1 MIFRRI
7 IIAIK
12 KVNAD
17 NQPVKILS
25 NFLGFGLIGFSI
37 YILISLISYNA
48 ADSAY
53 FYQTNDPN
61 VLNLGGPAGAVISDV
76 LLSTIGLG
84 SYLLLLFISL
94 WSLESLAPK
103 IFNLSSPKFLF
114 RVIGGLLSLIC
125 FTALCEFYIAGQ
137 SFPQGSS
144 GGFLG
149 KSIFSNLVLIF
160 GLIGSLLFL
169 LIFLIPSVTLGLNI
183 SWSLLF
189 TYAGKLILKMSSLTR
204 SLLENVFKFLEKLIS
219 SSFAGIKNLIGN
231 IKDIQK
237 NKQIESSKSKPV
249 KAPTKKSPEIKA
261 VPKTQSVINLK
272 SDKSEDKVDLSESDM
287 GKDEEPV
294 TKMPSTELL
303 DRALDD
309 GDSLSKEDLESLS
322 ELLEIKLDEF
332 GIEAEVVSV
341 LPGPVVTRFEIQP
354 APGTKANKITNIAQD
369 IARSLAVSSV
379 RVVEVIEGKS
389 VVGIEIPNTNRK
401 MVRLKEILASAAF
414 ENSKSHLSLALGKD
428 IAGKAVVVNL
438 EKMPHLLVAGTTGSG
453 KSVGINAMLLSLLFK
468 SDPEDVRLILIDPK
482 MLELSVYDGIPH
494 LLTPVITDMSD
505 AANGLRWCVAE
516 MDRRYKLMSAMG
528 VRNLASFNSTIKDAS
543 EKGSIF
549 SNLVLIFGLIGSLL
563 FLLIFLIPSVTLGL
577 NISWSLLFTYAGKL
591 ILKMSSLTRSLLENV
606 FKFLEKLISSSF
618 AGIKNLI
625 GNIKDIQ
632 KNKQIE
638 SSKSKPVKA
647 PTKKSPEIKAV
658 PKTQSVIN
666 LKSDKSEDKVDL
678 SESDMGKD
686 EEPVTKMPST
696 ELLDRA
702 LDDGDSLSKEDL
714 ESLSELLEIKL
725 DEFGI
730 EAEVVSVLPGP
741 VVTRFEIQPAP
752 GTKANKITNI
762 AQDIAR
768 SLAVSSV
775 RVVEVIEGKSV
786 VGIEIPNTNRK
797 MVRLKEILASAAF
810 ENSKSHLSLA
820 LGKDIAGKAV
830 VVNLEKMPHLLVAGT
845 TGSGKSVGIN
855 AMLLSLLFKSDPED
869 VRLILID
876 PKMLELSV
884 YDGIPHLLTPVI
896 TDMSDAANGLRW
908 CVAEMDRRY
917 KLMSAMGVRNLA
929 SFNSTIKDASE
940 KGESIQN
947 PLKEDVEDYLEELPS
962 IVVVVDEFAD
972 MMMLVGK
979 KVEHLIA
986 RIAQKARAAGIHL
999 ILATQRPSVDVIT
1012 GLIKANIPTR
1022 ISFQV
1027 STKIDSRTVLD
1038 QGGAEQLLGYGD
1050 MLYLP
1055 AGQGVPARVHGAF
1068 VGDDEVHRVVDDWK
1082 KRGTPDFIDEI
1093 TSDLQDT
1100 GPIPGWSNASGS
1112 SGEEDDELYDEA
1124 VNFVIESR
1132 RASISAVQ
1140 RKLRIG
1146 YNRAARIIES
1156 MEAAGLVS
1164 EMSSNG
1170 SREVLVP
1177 KRN

>member
-1 MIFRRI
+1 LVFRRI

-12 KVNAD
+12 KVNTD

-61 VLNLGGPAGAVISDV
+61 VMNLGGPLGAVVSDI

-114 RVIGGLLSLIC
+114 RIIGGLLSLIC

-144 GGFLG
+144 GGFIG
-149 KSIFSNLVLIF
+149 KFIFSNLVLIF

-169 LIFLIPSVTLGLNI
+169 LIFLIPSATLGLNI
-183 SWSLLF
+183 SWPLLF
-189 TYAGKLILKMSSLTR
+189 TYAGKLILKISLLVR
-204 SLLENVFKFLEKLIS
+204 LLLENIFKFLEKLIS
-219 SSFAGIKNLIGN
+219 AIFQGLKTLIEN

-237 NKQIESSKSKPV
+237 NKQIESSKTKPL
-249 KAPTKKSPEIKA
+249 KAATKKPPEIKA

-272 SDKSEDKVDLSESDM
+272 NDKPEDKVDLSKSDM
-287 GKDEEPV
+287 GEDKEPV

-309 GDSLSKEDLESLS
+309 GESLSKEDLESLS

-401 MVRLKEILASAAF
+401 MVRLKEILASSAF
-414 ENSKSHLSLALGKD
+414 EDSKSHLSLALGKD

-528 VRNLASFNSTIKDAS
+528 VRNLASFNSAIK
-543 EKGSIF
+543 E
-549 SNLVLIFGLIGSLL
+549 
-563 FLLIFLIPSVTLGL
+563 
-577 NISWSLLFTYAGKL
+577 
-591 ILKMSSLTRSLLENV
+591 
-606 FKFLEKLISSSF
+606 
-618 AGIKNLI
+618 
-625 GNIKDIQ
+625 
-632 KNKQIE
+632 
-638 SSKSKPVKA
+638 
-647 PTKKSPEIKAV
+647 
-658 PKTQSVIN
+658 
-666 LKSDKSEDKVDL
+666 
-678 SESDMGKD
+678 
-686 EEPVTKMPST
+686 
-696 ELLDRA
+696 
-702 LDDGDSLSKEDL
+702 
-714 ESLSELLEIKL
+714 
-725 DEFGI
+725 
-730 EAEVVSVLPGP
+730 
-741 VVTRFEIQPAP
+741 
-752 GTKANKITNI
+752 
-762 AQDIAR
+762 
-768 SLAVSSV
+768 
-775 RVVEVIEGKSV
+775 
-786 VGIEIPNTNRK
+786 
-797 MVRLKEILASAAF
+797 
-810 ENSKSHLSLA
+810 
-820 LGKDIAGKAV
+820 
-830 VVNLEKMPHLLVAGT
+830 
-845 TGSGKSVGIN
+845 
-855 AMLLSLLFKSDPED
+855 
-869 VRLILID
+869 
-876 PKMLELSV
+876 
-884 YDGIPHLLTPVI
+884 
-896 TDMSDAANGLRW
+896 
-908 CVAEMDRRY
+908 
-917 KLMSAMGVRNLA
+917 
-929 SFNSTIKDASE
+929 ASE

-947 PLKEDVEDYLEELPS
+947 PLKEDEEDFLKELPS

-1082 KRGTPDFIDEI
+1082 KRGTPDFVDEI

-1146 YNRAARIIES
+1146 YNRAARLIES

>member
-1 MIFRRI
+1 M
-7 IIAIK
+7 
-12 KVNAD
+12 
-17 NQPVKILS
+17 
-25 NFLGFGLIGFSI
+25 
-37 YILISLISYNA
+37 
-48 ADSAY
+48 
-53 FYQTNDPN
+53 
-61 VLNLGGPAGAVISDV
+61 ISDI
-76 LLSTIGLG
+76 LLSSIGLG
-84 SYLLLLFISL
+84 SYLLLIFISL

-103 IFNLSSPKFLF
+103 VFKLSSPRFLF
-114 RVIGGLLSLIC
+114 RILGGLLSLVC

-144 GGFLG
+144 GGFIG
-149 KSIFSNLVLIF
+149 KFIFSNLVLIF

-169 LIFLIPSVTLGLNI
+169 IIFLIPSITLGLNI

-189 TYAGKLILKMSSLTR
+189 SYLGKFILQSLSLIKTIF
-204 SLLENVFKFLEKLIS
+204 ENVFSVLEKLFSALLKGLKNI
-219 SSFAGIKNLIGN
+219 IKNISYLTDKKNTN
-231 IKDIQK
+231 IT
-237 NKQIESSKSKPV
+237 NK
-249 KAPTKKSPEIKA
+249 KAPKTPIKKSLETKT

-272 SDKSEDKVDLSESDM
+272 SDKPSEENKLSDTDITEDDK
-287 GKDEEPV
+287 PI

-309 GDSLSKEDLESLS
+309 GESLSKEDLESLS

-401 MVRLKEILASAAF
+401 MVRLKEILASSAF

-528 VRNLASFNSTIKDAS
+528 VRNLASFNSAIKEAS
-543 EKGSIF
+543 
-549 SNLVLIFGLIGSLL
+549 
-563 FLLIFLIPSVTLGL
+563 
-577 NISWSLLFTYAGKL
+577 
-591 ILKMSSLTRSLLENV
+591 
-606 FKFLEKLISSSF
+606 
-618 AGIKNLI
+618 
-625 GNIKDIQ
+625 D
-632 KNKQIE
+632 
-638 SSKSKPVKA
+638 
-647 PTKKSPEIKAV
+647 
-658 PKTQSVIN
+658 
-666 LKSDKSEDKVDL
+666 
-678 SESDMGKD
+678 
-686 EEPVTKMPST
+686 
-696 ELLDRA
+696 
-702 LDDGDSLSKEDL
+702 
-714 ESLSELLEIKL
+714 
-725 DEFGI
+725 
-730 EAEVVSVLPGP
+730 
-741 VVTRFEIQPAP
+741 
-752 GTKANKITNI
+752 
-762 AQDIAR
+762 
-768 SLAVSSV
+768 
-775 RVVEVIEGKSV
+775 
-786 VGIEIPNTNRK
+786 
-797 MVRLKEILASAAF
+797 
-810 ENSKSHLSLA
+810 
-820 LGKDIAGKAV
+820 
-830 VVNLEKMPHLLVAGT
+830 
-845 TGSGKSVGIN
+845 
-855 AMLLSLLFKSDPED
+855 
-869 VRLILID
+869 
-876 PKMLELSV
+876 
-884 YDGIPHLLTPVI
+884 
-896 TDMSDAANGLRW
+896 
-908 CVAEMDRRY
+908 
-917 KLMSAMGVRNLA
+917 
-929 SFNSTIKDASE
+929 

-947 PLKEDVEDYLEELPS
+947 PLKENEEEFLEELPS

-1082 KRGTPDFIDEI
+1082 KRGKPDYVDEI

-1100 GPIPGWSNASGS
+1100 GPIPGWSNASG

-1146 YNRAARIIES
+1146 YNRAARLIES

>member
-1 MIFRRI
+1 M
-7 IIAIK
+7 
-12 KVNAD
+12 
-17 NQPVKILS
+17 
-25 NFLGFGLIGFSI
+25 
-37 YILISLISYNA
+37 
-48 ADSAY
+48 
-53 FYQTNDPN
+53 
-61 VLNLGGPAGAVISDV
+61 
-76 LLSTIGLG
+76 
-84 SYLLLLFISL
+84 
-94 WSLESLAPK
+94 
-103 IFNLSSPKFLF
+103 
-114 RVIGGLLSLIC
+114 
-125 FTALCEFYIAGQ
+125 
-137 SFPQGSS
+137 
-144 GGFLG
+144 
-149 KSIFSNLVLIF
+149 
-160 GLIGSLLFL
+160 
-169 LIFLIPSVTLGLNI
+169 
-183 SWSLLF
+183 
-189 TYAGKLILKMSSLTR
+189 
-204 SLLENVFKFLEKLIS
+204 
-219 SSFAGIKNLIGN
+219 
-231 IKDIQK
+231 
-237 NKQIESSKSKPV
+237 
-249 KAPTKKSPEIKA
+249 
-261 VPKTQSVINLK
+261 INLK
-272 SDKSEDKVDLSESDM
+272 SEKPSEGKESTPIDKIEDSK
-287 GKDEEPV
+287 PI

-309 GDSLSKEDLESLS
+309 GESLSKEDLESLS

-401 MVRLKEILASAAF
+401 MVRLKEILASSAF

-438 EKMPHLLVAGTTGSG
+438 EKMPHMLVAGTTGSG

-528 VRNLASFNSTIKDAS
+528 VRNLSSFNSSIKDA
-543 EKGSIF
+543 
-549 SNLVLIFGLIGSLL
+549 L
-563 FLLIFLIPSVTLGL
+563 
-577 NISWSLLFTYAGKL
+577 
-591 ILKMSSLTRSLLENV
+591 
-606 FKFLEKLISSSF
+606 
-618 AGIKNLI
+618 
-625 GNIKDIQ
+625 
-632 KNKQIE
+632 
-638 SSKSKPVKA
+638 
-647 PTKKSPEIKAV
+647 
-658 PKTQSVIN
+658 
-666 LKSDKSEDKVDL
+666 
-678 SESDMGKD
+678 
-686 EEPVTKMPST
+686 
-696 ELLDRA
+696 
-702 LDDGDSLSKEDL
+702 
-714 ESLSELLEIKL
+714 
-725 DEFGI
+725 
-730 EAEVVSVLPGP
+730 
-741 VVTRFEIQPAP
+741 
-752 GTKANKITNI
+752 
-762 AQDIAR
+762 
-768 SLAVSSV
+768 
-775 RVVEVIEGKSV
+775 
-786 VGIEIPNTNRK
+786 
-797 MVRLKEILASAAF
+797 
-810 ENSKSHLSLA
+810 
-820 LGKDIAGKAV
+820 
-830 VVNLEKMPHLLVAGT
+830 
-845 TGSGKSVGIN
+845 
-855 AMLLSLLFKSDPED
+855 
-869 VRLILID
+869 
-876 PKMLELSV
+876 
-884 YDGIPHLLTPVI
+884 
-896 TDMSDAANGLRW
+896 
-908 CVAEMDRRY
+908 
-917 KLMSAMGVRNLA
+917 
-929 SFNSTIKDASE
+929 E

-947 PLKEDVEDYLEELPS
+947 PLKDNEEEFLEELPS

-1055 AGQGVPARVHGAF
+1055 AGQGVPSRVHGAF

-1082 KRGTPDFIDEI
+1082 KRGNPDYVDEI

-1100 GPIPGWSNASGS
+1100 GPIPGWSNASG

-1140 RKLRIG
+1140 RKLRVG
-1146 YNRAARIIES
+1146 YNRAARLIES

>member
-1 MIFRRI
+1 LIFRRI

-12 KVNAD
+12 KVNTD

-61 VLNLGGPAGAVISDV
+61 VMNLGGPLGAVVSDI

-114 RVIGGLLSLIC
+114 RFVGGLLSLIC
-125 FTALCEFYIAGQ
+125 FIALCEFYIAGQ
-137 SFPQGSS
+137 PFPQGSS
-144 GGFLG
+144 GGFIG
-149 KSIFSNLVLIF
+149 KFIFSNLVLVF
-160 GLIGSLLFL
+160 GLIGTLLFL
-169 LIFLIPSVTLGLNI
+169 IIFLIPSITLGLNI
-183 SWSLLF
+183 SWPLLL
-189 TYAGKLILKMSSLTR
+189 TYAGKLILKIFSLAK
-204 SLLENVFKFLEKLIS
+204 LILESVFKFLEKLFLSAFEFLGSLIEK
-219 SSFAGIKNLIGN
+219 IKN
-231 IKDIQK
+231 IQNQK
-237 NKQIESSKSKPV
+237 KTELPKAKPTIA
-249 KAPTKKSPEIKA
+249 APRKSPEVKA

-272 SDKSEDKVDLSESDM
+272 NDKPEEKVDLSKSDK
-287 GKDEEPV
+287 GKDKEPV

-309 GDSLSKEDLESLS
+309 GESLSKEDLESLS

-401 MVRLKEILASAAF
+401 MVRLKEILASSAF

-528 VRNLASFNSTIKDAS
+528 VRNLASFNSAIKEAS
-543 EKGSIF
+543 E
-549 SNLVLIFGLIGSLL
+549 
-563 FLLIFLIPSVTLGL
+563 
-577 NISWSLLFTYAGKL
+577 
-591 ILKMSSLTRSLLENV
+591 R
-606 FKFLEKLISSSF
+606 
-618 AGIKNLI
+618 
-625 GNIKDIQ
+625 
-632 KNKQIE
+632 
-638 SSKSKPVKA
+638 
-647 PTKKSPEIKAV
+647 
-658 PKTQSVIN
+658 
-666 LKSDKSEDKVDL
+666 
-678 SESDMGKD
+678 
-686 EEPVTKMPST
+686 
-696 ELLDRA
+696 
-702 LDDGDSLSKEDL
+702 
-714 ESLSELLEIKL
+714 
-725 DEFGI
+725 
-730 EAEVVSVLPGP
+730 
-741 VVTRFEIQPAP
+741 
-752 GTKANKITNI
+752 
-762 AQDIAR
+762 
-768 SLAVSSV
+768 
-775 RVVEVIEGKSV
+775 
-786 VGIEIPNTNRK
+786 
-797 MVRLKEILASAAF
+797 
-810 ENSKSHLSLA
+810 
-820 LGKDIAGKAV
+820 
-830 VVNLEKMPHLLVAGT
+830 
-845 TGSGKSVGIN
+845 
-855 AMLLSLLFKSDPED
+855 
-869 VRLILID
+869 
-876 PKMLELSV
+876 
-884 YDGIPHLLTPVI
+884 
-896 TDMSDAANGLRW
+896 
-908 CVAEMDRRY
+908 
-917 KLMSAMGVRNLA
+917 
-929 SFNSTIKDASE
+929 
-940 KGESIQN
+940 GESIQN
-947 PLKEDVEDYLEELPS
+947 PLKEDEEDFLEELPS

-1082 KRGTPDFIDEI
+1082 KRGTPDFVDEI

-1146 YNRAARIIES
+1146 YNRAARLIES